1 MFKDEFNLDSAVG
14 RARVSCHG
22 VHWQGA
28 TTQLAPASKE
38 KQRRQ
43 GAPGR
48 LNRVRSALTQR
59 VNLIGAKKFN
69 HFMIL
74 LRFQSG
80 QLRNLGSNQC

>member
-1 MFKDEFNLDSAVG
+1 MG
-14 RARVSCHG
+14 CHG

-28 TTQLAPASKE
+28 TTRLAPASEE

-48 LNRVRSALTQR
+48 FNRVRSALTQQ

-80 QLRNLGSNQC
+80 QLRNLG

>member
-1 MFKDEFNLDSAVG
+1 
-14 RARVSCHG
+14 
-22 VHWQGA
+22 

-69 HFMIL
+69 LFHDLIEIPKRSTAES
-74 LRFQSG
+74 RFNPAGHADSAASG
-80 QLRNLGSNQC
+80 GGAQDDTEHYA